1 MPGTVD
7 PQEGIQ
13 GFWAQ
18 IQGLTQRIA
27 NLEVWQRTQPTFHY
41 FAGAGKTTVTDA
53 DFGMTPPDGTTAVH
67 SRRAPTAPGTSWPA
81 RSNTPPRPPLDS
93 RSKESHGVR

>member
-67 SRRAPTAPGTSWPA
+67 FDSTASKTYLSARANGTWHVMAGP
-81 RSNTPPRPPLDS
+81 
-93 RSKESHGVR
+93 V